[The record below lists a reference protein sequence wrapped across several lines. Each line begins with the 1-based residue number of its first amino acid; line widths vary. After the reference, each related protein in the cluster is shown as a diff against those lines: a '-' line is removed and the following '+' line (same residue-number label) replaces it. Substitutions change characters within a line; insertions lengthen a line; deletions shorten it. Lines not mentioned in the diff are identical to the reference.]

1 MKVFGEIAGD
11 PENSLSYSPSPMK
24 IKKKGLGLRNI
35 TNTVEGNSGNSK
47 SPARAR
53 VLPFGEIEF
62 TNKKPVKQN
71 DHKNFVKQ
79 EIETKQSE
87 PKKHTVKHEVGPKK
101 ETRFLVHDDNAEAAI
116 SDSNM
121 TKTSDKPVT
130 VPLPPIKQQGKQR
143 PNSRRNRATEAQNAI
158 LKATESVNETLNA
171 SRAAKQDHFNNVS
184 NEVAKLRAEWLAE
197 KEEATKFYTDIEK
210 TKREM
215 LELRSQLSSQYAQN
229 KADNDRLRLQKRLN
243 DIDREIKFK
252 SDVYV
257 EHKKKLKDQADKRRR
272 MSTALKKRIFVEKME
287 ATERIRL
294 EKLIE
299 EHERL
304 ELKWEGERDA
314 EEYKK
319 KCEEERRQS
328 LVFRGRETVRQRM
341 EEEERKVQELNK
353 KHESYE
359 LKWEGERDAEEY
371 KKKCEEERRQSLA
384 FRGREHV
391 RHRAVMEEL
400 KCLAKEQENE
410 SYVLKWAAQDDVK
423 EYLERCAEERRR
435 SLVFRNKE
443 GKRHRDLKEQWRL
456 EELDK
461 AHEHSK
467 VQSDCQKDVEEFK
480 RKCSERDRSSFIYR
494 GKELQIQKME
504 LEKIRD
510 EETEKELRRR
520 ELDDLARKDVD
531 KYVEDCKKRRRQ
543 SLAFRA
549 KESRRHMIWNKQ
561 KQASEIENRRNQ
573 TRARGLD
580 LRYVELAKEK
590 ERAQI
595 ALDALRHAKCTFSSS
610 RPFGPLLG

>member
-1 MKVFGEIAGD
+1 
-11 PENSLSYSPSPMK
+11 MK
-24 IKKKGLGLRNI
+24 IKKKGVGLRNI
-35 TNTVEGNSGNSK
+35 TNTVEGTSGTSK
-47 SPARAR
+47 SPARTR

-62 TNKKPVKQN
+62 TTKKAGKRNDDKNVNTTLIESKVSEVKKNTVN
-71 DHKNFVKQ
+71 DSFA
-79 EIETKQSE
+79 SRS
-87 PKKHTVKHEVGPKK
+87 KKS
-101 ETRFLVHDDNAEAAI
+101 FMVHDDNAENEKR
-116 SDSNM
+116 DSATEKANS
-121 TKTSDKPVT
+121 KSVT
-130 VPLPPIKQQGKQR
+130 INLPPRKQIKSEKR
-143 PNSRRNRATEAQNAI
+143 PHSSNSRRMKASEAQNAI
-158 LKATESVNETLNA
+158 IKATESVNETLNA
-171 SRAAKQDHFNNVS
+171 SRAAKQDHFNHVS
-184 NEVAKLRAEWLAE
+184 NEVSKLRAEWLAE
-197 KEEATKFYTDIEK
+197 KEEASKFYADMEK

-215 LELRSQLSSQYAQN
+215 LDLRSQLSTQYAQN
-229 KADNDRLRLQKRLN
+229 KAENDRMRLQKRLN

-257 EHKKKLKDQADKRRR
+257 EHKKKLKDSADKRRR
-272 MSTALKKRIFVEKME
+272 MSTALKKKIFVEKME

-294 EKLIE
+294 ENLIE

-328 LVFRGRETVRQRM
+328 LAFRGRETVRQRM
-341 EEEERKVQELNK
+341 EEEERKVQDLNNR
-353 KHESYE
+353 HNSYE
-359 LKWEGERDAEEY
+359 LKWDGERDAEEY

-410 SYVLKWAAQDDVK
+410 SFVLKWAAQDDVK
-423 EYLERCAEERRR
+423 EYLERCAEERRK
-435 SLVFRNKE
+435 SLAFRNKE
-443 GKRHRDLKEQWRL
+443 GKRHRDLEEQWRL
-456 EELDK
+456 EELEK
-461 AHEHSK
+461 AHERSI
-467 VQSDCQKDVEEFK
+467 VQSESQKDVEEY
-480 RKCSERDRSSFIYR
+480 RKKCAERDRSSLCYR

-504 LEKIRD
+504 LEKIRE

-531 KYVEDCKKRRRQ
+531 QYIDDCKKRRRQ

-549 KESRRHMIWNKQ
+549 KESRRHITWNKQ
-561 KQASEIENRRNQ
+561 KQALETENKRNHS
-573 TRARGLD
+573 RLRGLD

-610 RPFGPLLG
+610 RPFGPLLR